1 MTNKEYIQKRDSIE
15 TYTGYDYLRDT
26 ERSELRKDIKEACK
40 HLSFQLEGFNNRAVV
55 TRTEETSPL
64 YKLQSYWT
72 NVCAYNTETGMFF
85 KLWDGYS
92 ATTMKHI
99 NIFRNYFGLPKL
111 SKREWIEMEN

>member
-15 TYTGYDYLRDT
+15 IYNGYDYLHQDET
-26 ERSELRKDIKEACK
+26 SALRKDIKDACK
-40 HLSFQLEGFNNRAVV
+40 RGSFQLEGFNNKAIV
-55 TRTEETSPL
+55 TKNSETGTL
-64 YKLQSYWT
+64 YGLRSYRT
-72 NVCAYNTETGMFF
+72 NVCAYDTATCVFF